1 MFWFATVAV
10 KTSSSFVVH
19 VHFDVVEVEFM
30 GFVFFLGVYIY
41 IYMLKRQMCI
51 FVLHR
56 YAAMPNGDHAADYGS
71 SSEESPSLPPSGL
84 VAIIRPRRRLRRSRA
99 AVPTRK

>member
-30 GFVFFLGVYIY
+30 VFFLGSLYIY
-41 IYMLKRQMCI
+41 IYIC
-51 FVLHR
+51 
-56 YAAMPNGDHAADYGS
+56 
-71 SSEESPSLPPSGL
+71 
-84 VAIIRPRRRLRRSRA
+84 
-99 AVPTRK
+99 